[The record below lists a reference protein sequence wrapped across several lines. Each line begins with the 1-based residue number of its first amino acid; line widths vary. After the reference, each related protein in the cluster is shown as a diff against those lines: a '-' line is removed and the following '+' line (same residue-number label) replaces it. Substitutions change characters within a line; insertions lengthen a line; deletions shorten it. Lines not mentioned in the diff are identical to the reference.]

1 MININLTA
9 EQFDVLTTALCMYLE
24 DRKETALQ
32 PHSDDVTLEIIEEA
46 KAVDNLYNHV
56 LRERH
61 V

>member
-1 MININLTA
+1 
-9 EQFDVLTTALCMYLE
+9 
-24 DRKETALQ
+24 
-32 PHSDDVTLEIIEEA
+32 VTLEIIEEA